1 MASKIII
8 LIPVILIGFILGT
21 GAYVGFNMYYNPTR
35 QSTEIVQP
43 DLYSGVLIVETDNG
57 QGSCFVVAQREDYWY
72 AITAGHVVKAPTYP
86 YVQPEFEDGPSIAVD
101 DEEYA
106 VEIVQIDS
114 DEDVALIRFK
124 SPEKYRIYLFSTVDV
139 GESCIAAG
147 WSRET
152 FLRYPGSV
160 VALDF
165 KNFIVANGGVVPGCS
180 GGPLLDKD
188 GNVIGITAQIA
199 VYRGQMFDSMAL
211 YVPAR
216 YAVAL
221 LIGSGVREF

>member
-1 MASKIII
+1 MAKRITTII
-8 LIPVILIGFILGT
+8 LVGFVLGM
-21 GAYVGFNMYYNPTR
+21 GVYVGLNIYYNPTIK
-35 QSTEIVQP
+35 QSLP
-43 DLYSGVLIVETDNG
+43 DLYSGILIIKTNNG
-57 QGSCFVVAQREDYWY
+57 QGSGFVVAQREGYWY
-72 AITAGHVVKAPTYP
+72 MITAGHVVKAPAYP
-86 YVQPEFEDGPSIAVD
+86 YIQLAITV
-101 DEEYA
+101 DEEEYE

-114 DEDVALIRFK
+114 NEDVALIRFK
-124 SPEKYRIYLFSTVDV
+124 SPEKYRIYQLASTYV
-139 GESCIAAG
+139 GDSCIAAG
-147 WSRET
+147 WSRKT

-165 KNFIVANGGVVPGCS
+165 RNYIAANGGIVPGCS